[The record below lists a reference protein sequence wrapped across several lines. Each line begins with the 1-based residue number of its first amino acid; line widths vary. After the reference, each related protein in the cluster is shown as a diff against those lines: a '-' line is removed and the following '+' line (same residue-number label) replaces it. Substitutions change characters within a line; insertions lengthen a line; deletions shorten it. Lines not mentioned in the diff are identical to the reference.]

1 MPAPDWRSYLVRFHA
16 ERAGITE
23 AVLTRAVDGDVDPY
37 RWVAEAVP
45 AGGAVVDVACGSGP
59 LATALGPRWVGL
71 DLSSAELDV
80 ARGRA
85 AGRLQRA
92 HAGALPV
99 ADGSAAAVVC
109 ALVLML
115 VEPAPV
121 LAEIR
126 RVLAPG
132 GRLVALLPAG
142 GPLTVRD
149 RLRYGRLLIALG
161 VRRLPFPGPAPR
173 DGSSPRSCPRPRRS
187 GHRHATASTTRPRRT
202 SSSGRSTCR
211 EHTRGASPE
220 PPPSPAAG
228 SARSWASPCAG
239 WWPSRSIA
247 PWRAHASDPGG

>member
-109 ALVLML
+109 ALALML

-132 GRLVALLPAG
+132 ARLVALLPAG
-142 GPLTVRD
+142 RPLTERD
-149 RLRYGRLLIALG
+149 RLRYARLEGSGLRVVTDERRRFRLRIDDEATADLF
-161 VRRLPFPGPAPR
+161 VRSLYVPGAH
-173 DGSSPRSCPRPRRS
+173 PRRVA
-187 GHRHATASTTRPRRT
+187 RATAVARRWVG
-202 SSSGRSTCR
+202 SELGLPLRR
-211 EHTRGASPE
+211 VVAE
-220 PPPSPAAG
+220 P
-228 SARSWASPCAG
+228 
-239 WWPSRSIA
+239 
-247 PWRAHASDPGG
+247 